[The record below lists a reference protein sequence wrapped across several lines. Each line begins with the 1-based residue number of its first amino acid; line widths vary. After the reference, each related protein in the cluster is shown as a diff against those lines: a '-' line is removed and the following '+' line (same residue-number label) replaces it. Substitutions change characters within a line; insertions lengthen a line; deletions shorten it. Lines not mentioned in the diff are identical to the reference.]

1 MYLVPREVY
10 ERSNLK
16 SPQGETNCGSK
27 GDTLNGNV
35 HGAAQVNHIEMAEGT
50 KLTIKPNRGLA
61 VDSEEDNKRT
71 KNPTAAIDK
80 AEAEREAE
88 LEDEDE
94 DAEVPP
100 FVVGDA
106 AFDYGDRD
114 EEKDEPRRNR
124 RETSDFG
131 AQTSLPPVIS
141 GNTVDTQTE
150 SYPESSSKSMQ
161 TMPRER
167 AAQMSRAM
175 QTEAPAVKNRRAAAA
190 QANPEGRS
198 EEIQTEPPMSTSTL
212 MQTDPMARF
221 DLKDMTDLRRKAIGN
236 WSKIR
241 KNTTSL
247 QKIKRIPFAALNDQ
261 VPMQQKLEMMRR
273 IIRDQAGVA
282 VSQAEGRRRAAAIPV
297 VAGVNVS
304 PDVVEPPK
312 PRSPVKKG
320 VSSTSKRDKPK
331 LAAAK
336 RDAVDQ
342 AIKAVMQSSKSSAPT
357 KRAAVEQAIKSVM
370 QSSKSSSSAKRA
382 AVEQAIKS
390 VMKDSEPTPAPMRV
404 QTVTDAPM
412 IVDLP
417 KRKGTKRKP
426 QAAPSFTA
434 KKRQTKKKVVKP
446 DEDFMKEMREDEDD
460 DDDDD
465 EEMREHIDERL
476 SQLQGTQKKRGKR
489 RAAEMEWPEEIE
501 IRSGKSEKKKTKPK
515 K

>member
-10 ERSNLK
+10 ERSNMK
-16 SPQGETNCGSK
+16 SQGETNCGSN

-61 VDSEEDNKRT
+61 VDSEDDNKRT

-94 DAEVPP
+94 DADVPP

-106 AFDYGDRD
+106 AFDFGDTNQEDDARG
-114 EEKDEPRRNR
+114 KR

-131 AQTSLPPVIS
+131 VQTSLPPVIT
-141 GNTVDTQTE
+141 GNTVDTQT
-150 SYPESSSKSMQ
+150 
-161 TMPRER
+161 ER

-175 QTEAPAVKNRRAAAA
+175 QTEAAPVKKRQARAA
-190 QANPEGRS
+190 QVTPESTS
-198 EEIQTEPPMSTSTL
+198 EEIQTEPSTSTSTM
-212 MQTDPMARF
+212 MQTDPMARIN
-221 DLKDMTDLRRKAIGN
+221 LKDMTDLRKEAISN

-241 KNTTSL
+241 RNTKSI
-247 QKIKRIPFAALNDQ
+247 QKVKRIPFAALNDR

-282 VSQAEGRRRAAAIPV
+282 VSQAEGRRAAAAIPV

-304 PDVVEPPK
+304 PDVDEPSAQAASPPK
-312 PRSPVKKG
+312 QKSLVKKG
-320 VSSTSKRDKPK
+320 VSSASKKDKPK
-331 LAAAK
+331 VSGTAAK
-336 RDAVDQ
+336 RAAVEQ
-342 AIKAVMQSSKSSAPT
+342 AIKAVMESSKSSAST

-370 QSSKSSSSAKRA
+370 QSSKPSSSTKQA

-390 VMKDSEPTPAPMRV
+390 VMEDSEPAVIRAPMKV
-404 QTVTDAPM
+404 KTVTDAPM

-417 KRKGTKRKP
+417 KRKGRKRKP
-426 QAAPSFTA
+426 QPTASVAA
-434 KKRQTKKKVVKP
+434 KKQQIQKKVVKP
-446 DEDFMKEMREDEDD
+446 DEDFMKEMREDEE
-460 DDDDD
+460 DD

-476 SQLQGTQKKRGKR
+476 SQLQGKPKKKRGKR

-515 K
+515 KVA